1 MSNTLSDQFNDL
13 LARAYIYGEHAGVKD
28 LLRRHGLVPLP

>member
-1 MSNTLSDQFNDL
+1 MRK
-13 LARAYIYGEHAGVKD
+13 LARAYIHGEHAGVKD